1 MKHATLRSLSIL
13 ITLIAGLLVAGSV
26 HAQDITVRGR
36 VIGPDNAPL
45 GDQRV
50 VLHRV
55 DTSGGATIAETR
67 SGVDGSFELNATAE
81 PDTSALLFVAARYD
95 EELYIGPPFRPGDET
110 ALVQEIQVGVPSMSA
125 TAMMQGGEPMP
136 MPRGPRP
143 ETTSIWLL
151 LLIPLVGVL
160 GVAAYAMMPRNRI
173 PPVRARFIRVAEL
186 DERMETAP
194 AAHREALAAE
204 RRQLVAELR
213 EG

>member
-1 MKHATLRSLSIL
+1 MKHATLRSLSIFV
-13 ITLIAGLLVAGSV
+13 TLIGGLLVSGGL

-67 SGVDGSFELNATAE
+67 SAADGSFELSATAE

-125 TAMMQGGEPMP
+125 TAMMEGDALP

-160 GVAAYAMMPRNRI
+160 GVAAYALMPRDRI
-173 PPVRARFIRVAEL
+173 PPHRARLIRLAEL

-194 AAHREALAAE
+194 AAHRESLAAE
-204 RRQLVAELR
+204 RRQLLAELR